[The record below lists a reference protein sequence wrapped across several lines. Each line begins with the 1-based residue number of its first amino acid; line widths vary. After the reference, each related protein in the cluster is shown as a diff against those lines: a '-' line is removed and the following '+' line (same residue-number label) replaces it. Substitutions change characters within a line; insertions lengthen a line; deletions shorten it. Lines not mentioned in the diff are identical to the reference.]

1 MAQLPEFVRRR
12 VLFQHEVLRALLR
25 RLAHAAERTLR
36 GEPAE
41 QDLRDA
47 ERTLHDV
54 LEVHVRQEEATLA
67 PLLRARWDPER
78 LARLHA
84 NHCTALDA
92 LQMQRTRA
100 PNESATASQRLVLR
114 MLAAM
119 AAEERDL
126 LGVGVEQGASRAEQ
140 FDVPPGF

>member
-67 PLLRARWDPER
+67 PLLRARWDPDR
-78 LARLHA
+78 LGAR
-84 NHCTALDA
+84 
-92 LQMQRTRA
+92 R
-100 PNESATASQRLVLR
+100 P
-114 MLAAM
+114 
-119 AAEERDL
+119 
-126 LGVGVEQGASRAEQ
+126 GVGAVGRGMVDVRSGDGLERRGQDAGVVVGAEAPHRYRRMRWPFMRAA
-140 FDVPPGF
+140 

>member
-1 MAQLPEFVRRR
+1 VAQLPEFVRRR

-36 GEPAE
+36 G
-41 QDLRDA
+41 DLRDA

-67 PLLRARWDPER
+67 PLLRARWDPDR

>member
-1 MAQLPEFVRRR
+1 M
-12 VLFQHEVLRALLR
+12 
-25 RLAHAAERTLR
+25 
-36 GEPAE
+36 
-41 QDLRDA
+41 RDA

-100 PNESATASQRLVLR
+100 PNESAGIEGQHDFRFTLS
-114 MLAAM
+114 
-119 AAEERDL
+119 
-126 LGVGVEQGASRAEQ
+126 
-140 FDVPPGF
+140 PPGPMGRTA